1 MNRKLNRNQSL
12 AVRLP
17 AGIHCPRTK
26 PAHRTKPALS
36 VLLILIL
43 GSAPAWAGLG
53 QPEASVTTDQQ
64 QMKSEDHVQT
74 LQTYKVHQ
82 LTSGNGPTIREYVSP
97 GGVVFGIAWQ
107 GRSAP
112 DMNQLLATYVT
123 NLQTAT
129 PSQTKIVRLRGV
141 TVKTGD
147 FVYTNFCRMRMCTG
161 SAYVPSLVPK
171 NVPTGVVR

>member
-1 MNRKLNRNQSL
+1 MHRKLNLTQPP
-12 AVRLP
+12 AIRLP
-17 AGIHCPRTK
+17 VGIHSHGTK
-26 PAHRTKPALS
+26 PVLS

-43 GSAPAWAGLG
+43 GNAPAWAGLG
-53 QPEASVTTDQQ
+53 QPEASVTTDRQ
-64 QMKSEDHVQT
+64 QMRSEDHVQT
-74 LQTYKVHQ
+74 LQTYKIHQ
-82 LTSGNGPTIREYVSP
+82 LTSGNGPTVREYVSP

-112 DMNQLLATYVT
+112 DMNQLLGTYVA

-147 FVYTNFCRMRMCTG
+147 FVYTNFCRMRRCTG
-161 SAYVPSLVPK
+161 SAYVPSLVPT
-171 NVPTGVVR
+171 NVPIGVVR